1 MDDNAHAQSHEPH
14 PIFQGLQP
22 ELPSRSEIRATER
35 RARIVRAT
43 ALGTM
48 PLVVTGVVAAVAG
61 APLAADAS
69 PDTHQTPATPDNT
82 EASTDV
88 VSVTGALD
96 HVVRDGES
104 IQSIARLHNIPTA
117 ALLALNGL
125 SWRTAIHPGQILV
138 VSKERRGVLRTAE
151 VAETEISQS
160 PVLASGQR
168 ASSNGSVAE
177 GDRVVVLTEEMR
189 RNARTIIAVGRE
201 MNVPNFGIAIAL
213 ATAMQESRLQNV
225 NYGDRDSVGLFQ
237 QRPSSGWGS
246 VSQILDTRFATR
258 AFFGGPNSPTPGATR
273 GLLDIA
279 GWQTMSL
286 TNAAQAVQ
294 ISAFPNAYAQW
305 EASAWNWLFELT

>member
-1 MDDNAHAQSHEPH
+1 MDDNAHAESHEPH

-22 ELPSRSEIRATER
+22 ELPSRSELRATER
-35 RARIVRAT
+35 RARIMRAT

-69 PDTHQTPATPDNT
+69 PDTHQTPTTPDNT

-88 VSVTGALD
+88 VSITGAMD

-151 VAETEISQS
+151 VTESDISQV

-168 ASSNGSVAE
+168 ASSNGSVAA

-213 ATAMQESRLQNV
+213 ATAMQESRLQNI

-237 QRPSSGWGS
+237 QRPSAGWGS
-246 VSQILDTRFATR
+246 VSQILDTRFAAR
-258 AFFGGPNSPTPGATR
+258 AFFGGPNSPTPGTTR